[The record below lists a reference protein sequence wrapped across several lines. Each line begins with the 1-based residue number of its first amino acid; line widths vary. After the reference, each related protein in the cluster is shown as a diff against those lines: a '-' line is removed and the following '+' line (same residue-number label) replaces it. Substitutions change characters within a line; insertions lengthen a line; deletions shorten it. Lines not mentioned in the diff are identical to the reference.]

1 MKSFAESSDYIFNT
15 KIYMKIAIDLE
26 DEKMILE
33 KASNYMRNLEKKLNF
48 YDENSEISLIN
59 RNSGIRFVK
68 ISEDTF
74 NVIKNAK
81 FCSELTNGAFDAT
94 IAPLVKKWSVNS
106 SSPKV
111 LSIEEVNTVKSL
123 VDYKDILLC
132 EDSKSVM
139 LARKDQ
145 EIDLGGIAKGYI
157 ADKIIE
163 LYKENGIKSGIINLG
178 GNVKVLG
185 KKSDDLMWNIGIIK
199 PEKHANENIAV
210 VSVEDMSV
218 VTSGAYERAFSYNGK
233 MYHHIINP
241 ITGYPAETDLKSIT
255 VICKDSVHADALST
269 PLFIMGKYKA
279 YEFMKS
285 KQISG
290 IMVTDDDKI
299 IITKDLLK
307 NFKLFKDY
315 EVLAF

>member
-1 MKSFAESSDYIFNT
+1 MNSFAESSEYIFNT
-15 KIYMKIAIDLE
+15 KIYMNISINLE
-26 DEKMILE
+26 DEKMVLE

-59 RNSGIRFVK
+59 RNSGIKFVK
-68 ISEDTF
+68 VSEDTF
-74 NVIKNAK
+74 NVIKSAK
-81 FCSELTNGAFDAT
+81 FCSELTNGVFDAT

-132 EDSKSVM
+132 EDNKSVM

-178 GNVKVLG
+178 GNVKALG
-185 KKSDDLMWNIGIIK
+185 KKADDLMWNIGIIK
-199 PEKHANENIAV
+199 PEKHSNENIAV

-255 VICKDSVHADALST
+255 VICKDSIHADALST

-299 IITKDLLK
+299 IIEIKKNLK
-307 NFKLFKDY
+307 
-315 EVLAF
+315 

>member
-94 IAPLVKKWSVNS
+94 IAPLVKKWSINS

-299 IITKDLLK
+299 IITK
-307 NFKLFKDY
+307 
-315 EVLAF
+315 

>member
-94 IAPLVKKWSVNS
+94 IAPLVKKWSINS

-315 EVLAF
+315 EVLTF

>member
-94 IAPLVKKWSVNS
+94 IAPLVKKWSINS

-123 VDYKDILLC
+123 AI
-132 EDSKSVM
+132 
-139 LARKDQ
+139 
-145 EIDLGGIAKGYI
+145 
-157 ADKIIE
+157 
-163 LYKENGIKSGIINLG
+163 
-178 GNVKVLG
+178 
-185 KKSDDLMWNIGIIK
+185 
-199 PEKHANENIAV
+199 P
-210 VSVEDMSV
+210 
-218 VTSGAYERAFSYNGK
+218 
-233 MYHHIINP
+233 P
-241 ITGYPAETDLKSIT
+241 KSI
-255 VICKDSVHADALST
+255 S
-269 PLFIMGKYKA
+269 
-279 YEFMKS
+279 
-285 KQISG
+285 
-290 IMVTDDDKI
+290 
-299 IITKDLLK
+299 
-307 NFKLFKDY
+307 
-315 EVLAF
+315 

>member
-94 IAPLVKKWSVNS
+94 IAPLVKKWSINS

-163 LYKENGIKSGIINLG
+163 LYKENGIKSGIENLG

>member
-1 MKSFAESSDYIFNT
+1 MNSFAESSEYIFNT
-15 KIYMKIAIDLE
+15 KIYMNISINLE
-26 DEKMILE
+26 DEKMVLE

-59 RNSGIRFVK
+59 RNSGIKFVK
-68 ISEDTF
+68 VSEDTF
-74 NVIKNAK
+74 NVIKSAK
-81 FCSELTNGAFDAT
+81 FCSELTNGVFDAT

-132 EDSKSVM
+132 EDNKSVM

-178 GNVKVLG
+178 GNVKALG
-185 KKSDDLMWNIGIIK
+185 KKADDLMWNIGIIK
-199 PEKHANENIAV
+199 PEKHSNENIAV

>member
-94 IAPLVKKWSVNS
+94 IAPLVKKWSINS

-157 ADKIIE
+157 ADKIVE

>member
-1 MKSFAESSDYIFNT
+1 MNSFAESSEYIFNT
-15 KIYMKIAIDLE
+15 KIYMNISINLE
-26 DEKMILE
+26 DEKMFLE
-33 KASNYMRNLEKKLNF
+33 KASNYMRILEKKLNF

-59 RNSGIRFVK
+59 RNSGIKFVK
-68 ISEDTF
+68 VSEDTF
-74 NVIKNAK
+74 NVIKSAK
-81 FCSELTNGAFDAT
+81 FCSELTNGVFDAT

-132 EDSKSVM
+132 EDNKSVM

-178 GNVKVLG
+178 GNVKALG
-185 KKSDDLMWNIGIIK
+185 KKADDLMWNIGIIK
-199 PEKHANENIAV
+199 PEKHSNENIAV

-255 VICKDSVHADALST
+255 VICKDSIHADALST

>member
-33 KASNYMRNLEKKLNF
+33 KASNYMRNIEKKLNF

-185 KKSDDLMWNIGIIK
+185 KKSDDLMWNVGIIK

>member
-1 MKSFAESSDYIFNT
+1 MNSFAESSEYIFNT
-15 KIYMKIAIDLE
+15 KIYMNISINLE
-26 DEKMILE
+26 YEKMVLE

-59 RNSGIRFVK
+59 RNSGIKFVK
-68 ISEDTF
+68 VSEDTF
-74 NVIKNAK
+74 NVIKSAK
-81 FCSELTNGAFDAT
+81 FCSELTNGVFDAT

-123 VDYKDILLC
+123 VNYKDILLC
-132 EDSKSVM
+132 EDNKSVM

-218 VTSGAYERAFSYNGK
+218 VTSGAYERAFLYNGK

>member
-94 IAPLVKKWSVNS
+94 IAPLVKKWSINS

-185 KKSDDLMWNIGIIK
+185 KKADDLMWNIGIIK

>member
-1 MKSFAESSDYIFNT
+1 MKSFAESSEYIFNT

-255 VICKDSVHADALST
+255 VICKDSIHADALST

>member
-33 KASNYMRNLEKKLNF
+33 KASNYMRNIEKKLNF

-81 FCSELTNGAFDAT
+81 FCSELTNGAFDVT

-255 VICKDSVHADALST
+255 VICKDSVRADALST

>member
-1 MKSFAESSDYIFNT
+1 MNSFAESSEYIFNT
-15 KIYMKIAIDLE
+15 KIYMNISINLE
-26 DEKMILE
+26 DEKMVLE

-59 RNSGIRFVK
+59 RNSGIKFVK
-68 ISEDTF
+68 VSEDTF
-74 NVIKNAK
+74 NVIKSAK
-81 FCSELTNGAFDAT
+81 FCSELTNGVFDAT

-132 EDSKSVM
+132 EDNKSVM

-178 GNVKVLG
+178 GNVKALG
-185 KKSDDLMWNIGIIK
+185 KKADDLMWNIGIIK
-199 PEKHANENIAV
+199 PEKHSNENIAV

-307 NFKLFKDY
+307 NFKDY

>member
-1 MKSFAESSDYIFNT
+1 MNSFAESSEYIFNT
-15 KIYMKIAIDLE
+15 KIYMNISINLE
-26 DEKMILE
+26 DEKMVLE

-59 RNSGIRFVK
+59 RNSGIKFVK
-68 ISEDTF
+68 VSEDTF
-74 NVIKNAK
+74 NVIKSAK
-81 FCSELTNGAFDAT
+81 FCSELTNGVFDAT

-132 EDSKSVM
+132 EDNKSVM

-157 ADKIIE
+157 AYKIIE

-178 GNVKVLG
+178 GNVKALG
-185 KKSDDLMWNIGIIK
+185 KKADDLMWNIGIIK
-199 PEKHANENIAV
+199 PEKHSNENIAV

-255 VICKDSVHADALST
+255 VICKDSIHADALST

>member
-1 MKSFAESSDYIFNT
+1 M
-15 KIYMKIAIDLE
+15 
-26 DEKMILE
+26 
-33 KASNYMRNLEKKLNF
+33 
-48 YDENSEISLIN
+48 N
-59 RNSGIRFVK
+59 RNSGIKFVK
-68 ISEDTF
+68 VSEDTF
-74 NVIKNAK
+74 NVIKSAK
-81 FCSELTNGAFDAT
+81 FCSELTNGVFDAT

-132 EDSKSVM
+132 EDNKSIM

-163 LYKENGIKSGIINLG
+163 LYKEIGIKSGIINLG

-185 KKSDDLMWNIGIIK
+185 KKADDLMWNIGIIK

-218 VTSGAYERAFSYNGK
+218 VTSGAYERAFLYNGK

-255 VICKDSVHADALST
+255 VVCKDSVHADALST

>member
-94 IAPLVKKWSVNS
+94 IAPLVKKWSINS

-269 PLFIMGKYKA
+269 PLFIMWKYKA

>member
-94 IAPLVKKWSVNS
+94 IAPLVKKWSINS

-269 PLFIMGKYKA
+269 SLFIMGKYKA

>member
-1 MKSFAESSDYIFNT
+1 M
-15 KIYMKIAIDLE
+15 
-26 DEKMILE
+26 
-33 KASNYMRNLEKKLNF
+33 
-48 YDENSEISLIN
+48 
-59 RNSGIRFVK
+59 K

-94 IAPLVKKWSVNS
+94 IAPLVKKWSINS

-233 MYHHIINP
+233 MYHQIINP

>member
-33 KASNYMRNLEKKLNF
+33 KASNYMRNIEKKLNF

-218 VTSGAYERAFSYNGK
+218 VTSGAYERAFSYNGN

-255 VICKDSVHADALST
+255 VICKDYVHADALST

>member
-94 IAPLVKKWSVNS
+94 IAPLVKKWSINS

-185 KKSDDLMWNIGIIK
+185 KKADDLMWNIGIIK
-199 PEKHANENIAV
+199 PEKHAKENIAV

-218 VTSGAYERAFSYNGK
+218 VTSGAYERAFLYNGK

-255 VICKDSVHADALST
+255 VVCKDSVHADALST

>member
-1 MKSFAESSDYIFNT
+1 M
-15 KIYMKIAIDLE
+15 
-26 DEKMILE
+26 
-33 KASNYMRNLEKKLNF
+33 LEKKLNF

-59 RNSGIRFVK
+59 RNSGIKFVK
-68 ISEDTF
+68 VSEDTF
-74 NVIKNAK
+74 NVIKSAK
-81 FCSELTNGAFDAT
+81 FCSELTNGVFDAT

-132 EDSKSVM
+132 EDNKSIM

-163 LYKENGIKSGIINLG
+163 LYKEIGIKSGIINLG

-185 KKSDDLMWNIGIIK
+185 KKADDLMWNIGIIK

-218 VTSGAYERAFSYNGK
+218 VTSGAYERAFLYNGK

-255 VICKDSVHADALST
+255 VVCKDSVHADALST

>member
-94 IAPLVKKWSVNS
+94 IAPLVKKWSINS

-185 KKSDDLMWNIGIIK
+185 KKADDLMWNIGIIK

-255 VICKDSVHADALST
+255 VVCKDSVHADALST

>member
-33 KASNYMRNLEKKLNF
+33 KASNYMRNIEKKLNF

>member
-94 IAPLVKKWSVNS
+94 IAPLVKKWSINS

>member
-33 KASNYMRNLEKKLNF
+33 KASNYMRNIEKKLNF

-132 EDSKSVM
+132 EDNKSVM

-185 KKSDDLMWNIGIIK
+185 KKADDLMWNIGIIK
-199 PEKHANENIAV
+199 PEKHSNENIAV

-218 VTSGAYERAFSYNGK
+218 VTSGAYERAFLYNGK

-255 VICKDSVHADALST
+255 VICKDSIHADALST

>member
-1 MKSFAESSDYIFNT
+1 
-15 KIYMKIAIDLE
+15 
-26 DEKMILE
+26 
-33 KASNYMRNLEKKLNF
+33 
-48 YDENSEISLIN
+48 
-59 RNSGIRFVK
+59 
-68 ISEDTF
+68 
-74 NVIKNAK
+74 
-81 FCSELTNGAFDAT
+81 
-94 IAPLVKKWSVNS
+94 
-106 SSPKV
+106 
-111 LSIEEVNTVKSL
+111 VNTVKSL

-132 EDSKSVM
+132 EDNKSVM

-185 KKSDDLMWNIGIIK
+185 KKADDLMWNIGIIK
-199 PEKHANENIAV
+199 PEKHSNENIAV

-218 VTSGAYERAFSYNGK
+218 VTSGAYERAFLYNGK

-255 VICKDSVHADALST
+255 VVCKDSVHADALST